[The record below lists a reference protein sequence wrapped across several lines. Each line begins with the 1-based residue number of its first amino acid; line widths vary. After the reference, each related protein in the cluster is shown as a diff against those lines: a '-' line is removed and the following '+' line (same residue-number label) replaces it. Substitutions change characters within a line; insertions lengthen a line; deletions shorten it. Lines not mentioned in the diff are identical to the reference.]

1 MTAMDFY
8 HLSES
13 LIRLRMALHFRLSE
27 KSPREASKIF
37 VIGHPR
43 TGTTSLHRLFL
54 AAGKTSIHRAAN
66 WQTSQAECFS
76 DYGHCR
82 PVRQLADYYTKA
94 QFVLN
99 CRPVRNHLLSL
110 GAYYNRPFSTKNYRY
125 ELRRRL
131 RHFDNVLD
139 ILGDSDRLIVV
150 NIERP
155 GAMGFVAGQ
164 LGLQVPPEE
173 AAGRKHNRGKRQPTE
188 QTRRRVDE
196 ALAEIGASGDEPL
209 LVQGA
214 SAPRS
219 HDILKRLEE
228 RGRVFL

>member
-1 MTAMDFY
+1 MDFY
-8 HLSES
+8 HLSET
-13 LIRLRMALHFRLSE
+13 LIRLRMALHFRLSK
-27 KSPREASKIF
+27 KSPREAPKIF
-37 VIGHPR
+37 VVGHPR

-54 AAGKTSIHRAAN
+54 AAGKTSIHRAAD
-66 WQTSQAECFS
+66 WPTSQAECFS

-82 PVRQLADYYTKA
+82 PIRQLADYYA
-94 QFVLN
+94 RARFVLN

-110 GAYYNRPFSTKNYRY
+110 GAYYDRSFSARTYRY

-139 ILGDSDRLIVV
+139 VLGQGDRLIVV

-155 GAMGFVAGQ
+155 GAMGFVAEQ
-164 LGLQVPPEE
+164 LGLQLPP
-173 AAGRKHNRGKRQPTE
+173 AQTSDTKHNRARRHPTE
-188 QTRRRVDE
+188 RTRRNVDE
-196 ALAEIGASGDEPL
+196 ALAAIGARGDEPL

-214 SAPRS
+214 SASRS
-219 HDILKRLEE
+219 HEILKGLEE